1 MLIIK
6 PQFYLSRVFAL
17 IILFIITIPAS
28 ADLRFSDRVE
38 EYYLSNGLKVILIE
52 DKRSPIIVS
61 SIWYKVGSSYEYEGI
76 SGISHVLEHMMFKG
90 TKTTKPGE
98 FSKKIK
104 KIGGTENAFT
114 SRDFTGYFQKTHKNY
129 LELCLQM
136 EADRM
141 RNLIF
146 SQEEFKNE
154 IEVVKEERRLRTD
167 DNPTAKIFEKISNQA
182 FGMRDYGVPI
192 IGTMKDLNKI
202 SIADLKKWYLNY
214 YAPNNAVLILAGDF
228 DNNEAKKLI
237 KKYYG
242 GIKKT
247 KVQNYLEKSDY
258 RISFNS
264 IKVEDKVSEPLVLIS
279 FENMRFNEENRKE
292 NYVIELLMEL
302 MDGGVSSR
310 FTKNLVDD
318 KNIALNTFISYDTY
332 TRKRNLITIGGS
344 PNKNITTEQLREA
357 LIAQFTDLVE
367 KGLYEN
373 ELTDVKSRLLA
384 NNIYKFDSIFYQVM
398 QIGMLE
404 TKNLD
409 WSILDKYINE
419 INSITEHDLINATK
433 KYILKKDYIFSIIE
447 PKKL

>member
-1 MLIIK
+1 
-6 PQFYLSRVFAL
+6 
-17 IILFIITIPAS
+17 
-28 ADLRFSDRVE
+28 
-38 EYYLSNGLKVILIE
+38 
-52 DKRSPIIVS
+52 
-61 SIWYKVGSSYEYEGI
+61 
-76 SGISHVLEHMMFKG
+76 
-90 TKTTKPGE
+90 
-98 FSKKIK
+98 
-104 KIGGTENAFT
+104 
-114 SRDFTGYFQKTHKNY
+114 
-129 LELCLQM
+129 
-136 EADRM
+136 
-141 RNLIF
+141 

-344 PNKNITTEQLREA
+344 PNENITTEQLREA

>member
-6 PQFYLSRVFAL
+6 PQFDFSRIFIL
-17 IILFIITIPAS
+17 IILFVITIPVS

-38 EYYLSNGLKVILIE
+38 EYYLSNKLKVILIE

-90 TKTTKPGE
+90 TKTTEPGE
-98 FSKKIK
+98 FSAKIK

-114 SRDFTGYFQKTHKNY
+114 GRDFTGYFQKTHKNY
-129 LELCLQM
+129 LELCLKM

-154 IEVVKEERRLRTD
+154 IEVVKEERRFRTD

-182 FGMRDYGVPI
+182 FGMRGYGVPI
-192 IGTMKDLNKI
+192 VGTMKDLNKI
-202 SIADLKKWYLNY
+202 SVVDLKKWYLNY
-214 YAPNNAVLILAGDF
+214 YVPNNAILVLAGDF
-228 DNNEAKKLI
+228 DKDQTKELI

-242 GIKKT
+242 GIEEA
-247 KVQNYLEKSDY
+247 KVQDYLEKSNHK
-258 RISFNS
+258 ISFKS
-264 IKVEDKVSEPLVLIS
+264 IKVEDKVSEPLVLMS
-279 FENMRFNEENRKE
+279 FENMRFNEENGKE

-302 MDGGVSSR
+302 MDGGFSSR
-310 FTKNLVDD
+310 FTKNLIDD
-318 KNIALNTFISYDTY
+318 KRIALSTFISYDTY
-332 TRKRNLITIGGS
+332 STKRNLITIGGS
-344 PNKNITTEQLREA
+344 PNKNISPEQLREA
-357 LIAQFTDLVE
+357 LITEFRNLVE
-367 KGLYEN
+367 EGLYEN
-373 ELTDVKSRLLA
+373 ELIDVKSRLLA
-384 NNIYKFDSIFYQVM
+384 NNIYKFDSVFYQVM

-409 WSILDKYINE
+409 WSMLDKYIHE
-419 INSITEHDLINATK
+419 INSITGNDLINATK
-433 KYILKKDYIFSIIE
+433 KYILKKDYIFTVIE

>member
-6 PQFYLSRVFAL
+6 SQFHFSRIFIL
-17 IILFIITIPAS
+17 IILFLITVPVS

-38 EYYLSNGLKVILIE
+38 EYYLSNKLKVILIE

-90 TKTTKPGE
+90 TKTTEPGE
-98 FSKKIK
+98 FSAKIK

-114 SRDFTGYFQKTHKNY
+114 GRDFTGYFQKTHKSY
-129 LELCLQM
+129 LELCLKM

-146 SQEEFKNE
+146 LQEEFKNE

-182 FGMRDYGVPI
+182 FGMRGYGVPI
-192 IGTMKDLNKI
+192 VGTMKDLNKI
-202 SIADLKKWYLNY
+202 SVVDLKKWYLNY
-214 YAPNNAVLILAGDF
+214 YVPNNAILILAGDF
-228 DNNEAKKLI
+228 DKDKAKELI

-242 GIKKT
+242 GIKKA
-247 KVQNYLEKSDY
+247 KVQDYLEKSNHK
-258 RISFNS
+258 ISFKS
-264 IKVEDKVSEPLVLIS
+264 IKVEDKVSEPLVLMS

-302 MDGGVSSR
+302 MDGGFSSR
-310 FTKNLVDD
+310 FTKNLIDD
-318 KNIALNTFISYDTY
+318 KSIALSTFISYDAY
-332 TRKRNLITIGGS
+332 SRKRNLITIGGS
-344 PNKNITTEQLREA
+344 PNKNISPEQLREA
-357 LIAQFTDLVE
+357 LIAEFTNLVE
-367 KGLYEN
+367 EGLYEN
-373 ELTDVKSRLLA
+373 ELIDVKSRLLA
-384 NNIYKFDSIFYQVM
+384 NNIYKFDSVFYQVM

-409 WSILDKYINE
+409 WSMLDKYIHE
-419 INSITEHDLINATK
+419 INSITEHDLIKAAK
-433 KYILKKDYIFSIIE
+433 KYILKKDYIFTIIE